1 MVEVPLLQVAHAR
14 SGDKGDSSNI
24 AIFCRK
30 PEYTGHLRTVLTPER
45 VAAHF
50 SGVVEGPVVRY
61 EAPGL
66 SAFNFVMEKA
76 LGGGGM
82 ASLRIDA
89 QGKAYGQRALEM
101 FVPVPVS
108 WTA

>member
-1 MVEVPLLQVAHAR
+1 
-14 SGDKGDSSNI
+14 
-24 AIFCRK
+24 
-30 PEYTGHLRTVLTPER
+30 LRTVLTTER
-45 VAAHF
+45 IASQFAGLVQ
-50 SGVVEGPVVRY
+50 GPVVRY

-66 SAFNFVMEKA
+66 SAFNFVLENA

-101 FVPVPVS
+101 RVSVPAS
-108 WTA
+108 WAAPGQ